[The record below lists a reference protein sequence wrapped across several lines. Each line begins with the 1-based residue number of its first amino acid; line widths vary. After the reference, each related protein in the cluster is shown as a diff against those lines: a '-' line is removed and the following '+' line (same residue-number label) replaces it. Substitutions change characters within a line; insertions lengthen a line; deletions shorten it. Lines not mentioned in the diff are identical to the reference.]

1 MTGFMLMAGVILLLP
16 GVCGLIFSNSGAS
29 NPLAALG
36 MMIGAGGIILIVLAL
51 WR

>member
-16 GVCGLIFSNSGAS
+16 GICGLIFSSTGPS
-29 NPLAALG
+29 NPLAGLG
-36 MMIGAGGIILIVLAL
+36 MMIGAAGIILIVLAL